1 MRYPLVSRV
10 ESLDLKYSRIEKTSR
25 VFRDRELLLLLPL
38 SISPVFLSLFL
49 SLCLV
54 VGPQWNVATLVFP
67 DGAARRVCVRVSGT
81 VCQLVETGGGG
92 TFGGEFA
99 GKRGLVSLRHNGTT
113 TATLW
118 VTREL
123 TDWSLFFFLSPATR
137 SFFFFPRCTARL
149 CTPRTFILVIFRA
162 FAFWPPSVHIGGI
175 SGGLRTRL
183 EAEANWRPGI
193 RDDIYDK
200 IFTFPSE
207 KRKRR
212 DHHFENLQRYFFYYN
227 NRRFLTT
234 SKRNKYSDNSG
245 NWNKTSIFFPERCLQ
260 MLINRPV
267 TCFFQ

>member
-25 VFRDRELLLLLPL
+25 VFRDRELLLLPL
-38 SISPVFLSLFL
+38 SISPVSLSLF
-49 SLCLV
+49 LCLV

-123 TDWSLFFFLSPATR
+123 TDWSLFFFLSHATR
-137 SFFFFPRCTARL
+137 SFFFFPRCTACL
-149 CTPRTFILVIFRA
+149 CTPRTFILAIFRA

-200 IFTFPSE
+200 IHFSRRKE
-207 KRKRR
+207 KKEGN
-212 DHHFENLQRYFFYYN
+212 FEIII
-227 NRRFLTT
+227 
-234 SKRNKYSDNSG
+234 SKIFNDISFIATVDACNWNKYSDNSG
-245 NWNKTSIFFPERCLQ
+245 NRNKTSIFFPERCL
-260 MLINRPV
+260 LINRPV
-267 TCFFQ
+267 TSFFQ